1 MGSEKFC
8 LKWNDFE
15 SHLSRSLE
23 EIRKENDFCDVTLL
37 CEDTQIEAHKV
48 ILGACSTFFKNV
60 LRLKLLRKNKTKGTK
75 LFLTGEQTTII
86 RCSI

>member
-8 LKWNDFE
+8 LKWNYFE

-60 LRLKLLRKNKTKGTK
+60 LRFEIAKKKQNK
-75 LFLTGEQTTII
+75 
-86 RCSI
+86 RN

>member
-1 MGSEKFC
+1 MMIKNAVRQR
-8 LKWNDFE
+8 K
-15 SHLSRSLE
+15 

-60 LRLKLLRKNKTKGTK
+60 LRFAISN
-75 LFLTGEQTTII
+75 
-86 RCSI
+86 